1 MHCNIN
7 FLGIKVGALTL
18 DEITREIL
26 DYAIRGK
33 GRFITYINAHCVNV
47 AFKDDEY
54 KKILQKT
61 DLVYTGGQG
70 VIWAARLLGCPLPE
84 RVNILDFF
92 DKLTPRIKEKKI
104 TIYLLGGTKE
114 VVKSA
119 QEKLKGFGL
128 EVIGGRDGFFDET
141 EEAEVIRG
149 INILKPD
156 ILMVGMGVPKQEKWI
171 YAHLKELDVHLCW
184 AVGAAFDWLSG
195 YRKRAPNWMIKWG
208 LEWLHRLCQQPNR
221 LWKRYLIGN
230 IVFSCHVLKW
240 KITYGKNK

>member
-1 MHCNIN
+1 MHRDIK
-7 FLGIKVGALTL
+7 FLGIKVGVLTL
-18 DEITREIL
+18 NALVQEIL
-26 DYAIRGK
+26 ECAISGK
-33 GRFITYINAHCVNV
+33 SKFITYLNAHCVNL
-47 AFKDDEY
+47 ACLDKEY
-54 KKILQKT
+54 RIILNSA

-70 VIWAARLLGCPLPE
+70 VVWAARFLGRPLPE

-92 DKLTPRIKEKKI
+92 DKLIPEFKKNKI
-104 TIYLLGGTKE
+104 TIYLFGGTRE
-114 VVKSA
+114 VVKKA
-119 QEKLKGFGL
+119 ERKLQDSGM
-128 EVIGGRDGFFDET
+128 EVIGSSDGYFNKT
-141 EEAEVIRG
+141 EEAEVIRT
-149 INILKPD
+149 INVLKPD

-171 YAHLKELDVHLCW
+171 FSHLKELDVHLCW

-230 IVFSCHVLKW
+230 IVFICHVLKW